1 MKLSDS
7 FDARR
12 LRPRRPSLAL
22 APGGGVRGPGGE
34 PGRAAVAGRHLGL
47 IGRQPAVG
55 MLHIEPAAGGVLL
68 ALGLLSLC
76 LGVFFWR
83 FSRRRSRRNSDL
95 SLSPNLMKSATER
108 AAGVRPIR

>member
-1 MKLSDS
+1 MR
-7 FDARR
+7 AGCTCAGR
-12 LRPRRPSLAL
+12 SLAL

-47 IGRQPAVG
+47 DRPPAAG
-55 MLHIEPAAGGVLL
+55 MLHIEPAAGGILL

-83 FSRRRSRRNSDL
+83 FSRRRNRRNSDL
-95 SLSPNLMKSATER
+95 SLSPNLMKKR
-108 AAGVRPIR
+108 D

>member
-1 MKLSDS
+1 MPSLPGPSAKAAKSS
-7 FDARR
+7 SRRRR
-12 LRPRRPSLAL
+12 LATACSLLSLAGTS
-22 APGGGVRGPGGE
+22 A
-34 PGRAAVAGRHLGL
+34 L

-95 SLSPNLMKSATER
+95 SLSPNLMKKR
-108 AAGVRPIR
+108 D

>member
-1 MKLSDS
+1 QNSEFAPCLCLAVSAICFM
-7 FDARR
+7 
-12 LRPRRPSLAL
+12 LRSLPATSAL
-22 APGGGVRGPGGE
+22 IV
-34 PGRAAVAGRHLGL
+34 
-47 IGRQPAVG
+47 RQPAVG

-95 SLSPNLMKSATER
+95 SLSPNLMKKR
-108 AAGVRPIR
+108 D

>member
-1 MKLSDS
+1 M
-7 FDARR
+7 
-12 LRPRRPSLAL
+12 PY
-22 APGGGVRGPGGE
+22 
-34 PGRAAVAGRHLGL
+34 
-47 IGRQPAVG
+47 
-55 MLHIEPAAGGVLL
+55 IEPAAGGVLL

-76 LGVFFWR
+76 LGVLFWR

>member
-12 LRPRRPSLAL
+12 LRPRRPRIWRWRLAAAFAALVASLGVLLSLAGTSAL
-22 APGGGVRGPGGE
+22 
-34 PGRAAVAGRHLGL
+34 
-47 IGRQPAVG
+47 
-55 MLHIEPAAGGVLL
+55 IEPAAGGVLL

-95 SLSPNLMKSATER
+95 SLSPNLMKKR
-108 AAGVRPIR
+108 D